1 MHAAASALRSRLSS
15 RSEKQV
21 RGEERIPLSSEDVE
35 RQQLLLNDVMISEG
49 LTKFAKDFVRSVSTH
64 LELVDH
70 LLAVLRAMEPTFE
83 FEASVQAQVW
93 ALASGVKATAP
104 RVAVE
109 MKKHLAR
116 LQELRTST
124 HKVMELFERKR
135 SAMVEK
141 NHYTLKVETLR
152 REFQERE
159 EQRKGNSKD
168 QLHRLSR
175 NQEKLAYAES
185 EYMDTDKVVTKKI
198 EEQLRQNRSLLFSSL
213 EGLAQSACCGWLV
226 STGAVACKALQVAAE
241 AQAPQSEGSEDRP
254 ERSAVPR
261 NMLLLPP
268 VVVEDELEPPGP
280 FDPRSAFKEK
290 PHSREIFDLSDG
302 EAMAITARQVDESLM
317 RCSVK
322 ELKELIRKHGLS
334 DDGLVEK
341 SELVELLRRHGVKV
355 PPGPGPAGHAMLE
368 FERLERHPPAMHRGH
383 APFPHPNLQEMERGD
398 FAGMEMVIS

>member
-1 MHAAASALRSRLSS
+1 MWICDLGASAAPCRVRPLRPREAAAGALLA
-15 RSEKQV
+15 QV
-21 RGEERIPLSSEDVE
+21 R
-35 RQQLLLNDVMISEG
+35 NDATNEVVFMNLALEIYLRDG
-49 LTKFAKDFVRSVSTH
+49 DHAGTH

-116 LQELRTST
+116 LQELRNST

-159 EQRKGNSKD
+159 DQRKGNSKD

-226 STGAVACKALQVAAE
+226 STGAV
-241 AQAPQSEGSEDRP
+241 
-254 ERSAVPR
+254 
-261 NMLLLPP
+261 
-268 VVVEDELEPPGP
+268 
-280 FDPRSAFKEK
+280 
-290 PHSREIFDLSDG
+290 
-302 EAMAITARQVDESLM
+302 T
-317 RCSVK
+317 
-322 ELKELIRKHGLS
+322 
-334 DDGLVEK
+334 
-341 SELVELLRRHGVKV
+341 
-355 PPGPGPAGHAMLE
+355 
-368 FERLERHPPAMHRGH
+368 
-383 APFPHPNLQEMERGD
+383 
-398 FAGMEMVIS
+398 